1 MIINGSHRFLQSNAN
16 AKRRKTKKRRP
27 SATKKK
33 KVIPNDYDEND
44 ESND

>member
-1 MIINGSHRFLQSNAN
+1 MKN
-16 AKRRKTKKRRP
+16 KEKKTKRI
-27 SATKKK
+27 KKK